1 MRKELHRSL
10 NLWPKPGMR
19 VKSSWKPLPTF
30 DPMSQP
36 VKILLLRTLLL
47 KAFRNHCLLPKHG
60 LLPAKRSCKK
70 QKPRWKLTRHCC
82 RSCFALRF
90 WKAHLVQI
98 IEKINNYWK
107 SIIIFFQSPISIIIE
122 KFNIHLNNYWN
133 RYWKILKNFAFQS
146 ELKKTILLIFSMRL
160 KQINPWTLRVLVD
173 TSAEFCWVRQNEAKA
188 FAPDEP
194 WKWQWVLRHLNT
206 HRETAKNVSI
216 TLFQCIHLTMSYLLT
231 LLLSFAEF
239 VKMKRKSLTFKL
251 GLDRRGSRS

>member
-10 NLWPKPGMR
+10 NLWPKPGMS

-70 QKPRWKLTRHCC
+70 QKPRWKLARHCC

-107 SIIIFFQSPISIIIE
+107 SIIMFFQSPISIIIE

-133 RYWKILKNFAFQS
+133 RYWKILKNFASQS
-146 ELKKTILLIFSMRL
+146 ELKKNNLIDIFNEIETNQSLDPQGTCWHFCWVLLSSSKWSESICAWWAMEMAMGVAAFEHTQRNSQKREHYTLSMYTSDHVL
-160 KQINPWTLRVLVD
+160 LVD
-173 TSAEFCWVRQNEAKA
+173 TSAEFCWVRQNEAK
-188 FAPDEP
+188 
-194 WKWQWVLRHLNT
+194 VTN
-206 HRETAKNVSI
+206 
-216 TLFQCIHLTMSYLLT
+216 FQT
-231 LLLSFAEF
+231 
-239 VKMKRKSLTFKL
+239 R
-251 GLDRRGSRS
+251 SRS